1 MGRKHLDVTICKRCN
16 RRIIRG
22 GGPSHLKKCVATLAA
37 QQYQRDLEAL
47 YVNDESYTTPIPA
60 QSSESASLHTGLHHE
75 LDFLVAETPVIYN
88 EEENDSTQK
97 KNRRLVT
104 LFARL

>member
-47 YVNDESYTTPIPA
+47 YVNDESFTTPIPA
-60 QSSESASLHTGLHHE
+60 QSSESESLHTISLHHE
-75 LDFLVAETPVIYN
+75 LDVLLAETPVIYN

-97 KNRRLVT
+97 KT
-104 LFARL
+104 P